1 MKIIVNDVAASKGGA
16 LSILKDFYRY
26 IAGDKE
32 CQKHRWIFLISGD
45 YLESTEHIEVRKL
58 EYVKKSWFHRIAYD
72 FKGVANIVRKEKADY
87 VVSLQ
92 NTISQNLSVPQAVY
106 IHQSIPFQN
115 LKKFSFLKSEERIYA
130 VYQYIIGKIIKVSA
144 RKADMVIVQTEWM
157 KDAVA
162 KYAHC
167 NKKKIVVAYPS
178 FEKNE
183 LLKSSQNGNAKGSYR
198 SFFYPAFDAV
208 YKNQILIDKA
218 CMLLKEWNYTEYE
231 VELTVERKYSSRNIY
246 SIGGISHEEV
256 MKRYSKSVLIF
267 PSYIET
273 IGLPLIEAMQQRSI
287 ILVADCPYA
296 HETLGVYSNAYYFNP
311 FEPKELATLMKK
323 VLDGKIQYKEDR
335 YVIKEKKSSWN
346 IFIVKILSGE

>member
-16 LSILKDFYRY
+16 LSILKSFYQY
-26 IAGDKE
+26 IARDKE

-58 EYVKKSWFHRIAYD
+58 EYVKKSWFHRITYD

-115 LKKFSFLKSEERIYA
+115 LKQFSLLKSEERIYA
-130 VYQYIIGKIIKVSA
+130 LYQYIIGKIIKESA

-162 KYAHC
+162 KYAQC
-167 NKKKIVVAYPS
+167 DRKKIVVAYPN
-178 FEKNE
+178 FQKNE
-183 LLKSSQNGNAKGSYR
+183 VLKSSQNGR
-198 SFFYPAFDAV
+198 SKDPCKKFFYPAFDAV
-208 YKNQILIDKA
+208 YKNQILIDNA
-218 CMLLKEWNYTEYE
+218 CMFLKEWNYTEYK
-231 VELTVERKYSSRNIY
+231 VELTVERKYSSRNIH
-246 SIGGISHEEV
+246 SIGEISHEEV
-256 MKRYSKSVLIF
+256 VKKYTESVLIF

-273 IGLPLIEAMQQRSI
+273 IGLPLIEAMQQESI
-287 ILVADCPYA
+287 ILAADCPYA
-296 HETLGVYSNAYYFNP
+296 HETLGDYSNAYYFDP
-311 FEPKELATLMKK
+311 FDPKDLAILMQK

-346 IFIVKILSGE
+346 SFIMKILNGE